1 MLATMMNDTT
11 RHIAPLSQSG
21 RGAVVE
27 RPAAVVEEWERAA
40 GQLVRI
46 GRAVWS
52 FNRRLPDLN
61 ASLAAAGIARR
72 VRPLDGTVALKGL
85 DALVGSLDAV
95 SGPSRREE
103 RHGSC

>member
-1 MLATMMNDTT
+1 MLAGMMNDHAH
-11 RHIAPLSQSG
+11 HIAPLSLPGHS
-21 RGAVVE
+21 ALVE
-27 RPAAVVEEWERAA
+27 RPAAAIEEWERAA

-72 VRPLDGTVALKGL
+72 VRPLDGTVALMGL
-85 DALVGSLDAV
+85 DALVGSADAV
-95 SGPSRREE
+95 RLR
-103 RHGSC
+103 GSCSDGAR